1 MTDTTIDSSKFEEEK
16 EQTIPE
22 SVFKR
27 RWKILAALCGSLLL
41 VSIGNTSL
49 NLALP
54 QMAEDLQLTNLQLTW
69 IVDAY
74 PLVFAS
80 FLFPASAIADRYSRK
95 NVMQIG
101 IVIFVLATIY
111 AAYGASSGGE
121 VIIARAVM
129 GFGAAMV
136 MPTTLSI
143 IENVFD
149 RKERP
154 KAIAIWTGIAGG
166 GMAFGSIISGFL
178 IEHYSWEAIFY
189 FSALIGITGFIF
201 NQIIVPDSKDE
212 KQTPIDWVGGVLSAI
227 GLGGLVYGI
236 IEAPSHG
243 LADPAVL
250 AALLIGTTSLAI
262 FVFHQLKSNHPM
274 LDMKVFKIPAF
285 SISALSITLAFFA
298 LMGIFF
304 SISQLFQ
311 LIMGY
316 GALESSVRM
325 LPIMMI
331 MMFMSPFVPNIVK
344 KIGARMTVSSGL
356 VLVSAGFFL
365 MVLWPTIPSYAQV
378 MGAMAVMMVGM
389 SLTMTP
395 ATNMMMSA
403 IPRNRA
409 GMGSA
414 MNDTTRE
421 LGGCIGIAVLGSM
434 LSSGYE
440 TNISSSVQGLPVEV
454 KEVAGNS
461 LAGALFA
468 AKDLGAAG
476 QELAMSAMQS
486 WMDALGSAMIVAGI
500 IVAVAAV
507 IAGIF
512 LPKHNKDAD
521 DENLIPIQLDEKIKS

>member
-1 MTDTTIDSSKFEEEK
+1 MAKKIDGKTDMTEEEH
-16 EQTIPE
+16 IVPE
-22 SVFKR
+22 NVYKR
-27 RWKILAALCGSLLL
+27 RWNILAALCGSLML
-41 VSIGNTSL
+41 VMIGNTSL

-54 QMAEDLQLTNLQLTW
+54 QMAESLGLTNLELTW

-80 FLFPASAIADRYSRK
+80 LLFPASAIADRYSRK
-95 NVMQIG
+95 GVMQIG
-101 IVIFVLATIY
+101 IVIFVLATIF
-111 AAYGASSGGE
+111 AATLASDGATL
-121 VIIARAVM
+121 IAARAAM
-129 GFGAAMV
+129 GIGAAMV

-178 IEHYSWEAIFY
+178 IERYSWHSIFY
-189 FSALIGITGFIF
+189 FSAIVGVIGFLF
-201 NQIIVPDSKDE
+201 NQIIVPDSRDE
-212 KQTPIDWVGGVLSAI
+212 KQTPIDWFGGVLSAV
-227 GLGGLVYGI
+227 GLAGLVYGI

-243 LADPAVL
+243 ITDPAVIV
-250 AALLIGTTSLAI
+250 ALSIGLISLTA
-262 FVFHQLKSNHPM
+262 FVLHQMKSTHPM

-316 GALESSVRM
+316 GPLESSVRM

-331 MMFMSPFVPNIVK
+331 MMLMSPIVPNIVK
-344 KIGARMTVSSGL
+344 KVGARITVSSGL
-356 VLVSAGFFL
+356 SLVAVGFFL
-365 MVLWPTIPSYAQV
+365 MVLWPTVPSYLQV

-395 ATNMMMSA
+395 STNMMMSA

-421 LGGCIGIAVLGSM
+421 LGGCIGVAVLGSV

-440 TNISSSVQGLPVEV
+440 SNISPMLKTAPQQVQEI
-454 KEVAGNS
+454 AGNS
-461 LAGALFA
+461 LAGAIHLSKEFGDQG
-468 AKDLGAAG
+468 KL
-476 QELAMSAMQS
+476 LADAAMQS
-486 WMDALGSAMIVAGI
+486 WMDALGTAMIVAGCI
-500 IVAVAAV
+500 VVVAVLVAAN
-507 IAGIF
+507 G
-512 LPKHNKDAD
+512 LPKHQPNQD
-521 DENLIPIQLDEKIKS
+521 DENLTPIE